1 MKIKPNVGEHTTH
14 GSLVLCIL
22 KKSGYMDPNP
32 MDQTNFL
39 RKKRFPEFLVDQE
52 TSGIARQRHQNEKGK
67 APRFVEVGW

>member
-1 MKIKPNVGEHTTH
+1 
-14 GSLVLCIL
+14 
-22 KKSGYMDPNP
+22 MDPNP